1 MQYHHVLRH
10 SLCLIEIVGGKHDTT
25 TSCGQSGND
34 LSNHFAA
41 VEVDTSGGLI
51 QKCNI
56 RVGGKRQG
64 KGESLTLATRESS
77 PCG

>member
-1 MQYHHVLRH
+1 MQHHHVLCY
-10 SLCLIEIVGGKHDTT
+10 SLCFIEIVGGEHDTA

-41 VEVDTSGGLI
+41 IEVDTSSGLI
-51 QKCNI
+51 QKCDI

-64 KGESLTLATRESS
+64 KGESLTLSTRESS